1 MKDIKNIGFEDL
13 ERVPRMEGAVT
24 AVGKRARYSAVRV
37 KSCTVTLNRG
47 VHGSRPLSEVIGW
60 ESM

>member
-1 MKDIKNIGFEDL
+1 MKDIKNLSFEDL
-13 ERVPRMEGAVT
+13 ERVPRMDVAGT

-37 KSCTVTLNRG
+37 KSCTVPLNKG
-47 VHGSRPLSEVIGW
+47 VHGSRLLSEVIGW